1 MNSDPRHPEYSYEVT
16 NEIRDEL
23 KRSLLRD
30 PVTVLE
36 AITESWDEVDQEF
49 LLTNT
54 RAFGER
60 LQTKVL
66 DYLESIIETE
76 YGK

>member
-1 MNSDPRHPEYSYEVT
+1 MIDDPRHPEYSYEVT

-36 AITESWDEVDQEF
+36 AITESWDATDQEY

-54 RAFGER
+54 TAFGER
-60 LQTKVL
+60 LQEKVL
-66 DYLESIIETE
+66 DYIESIIDTR
-76 YGK
+76 YP